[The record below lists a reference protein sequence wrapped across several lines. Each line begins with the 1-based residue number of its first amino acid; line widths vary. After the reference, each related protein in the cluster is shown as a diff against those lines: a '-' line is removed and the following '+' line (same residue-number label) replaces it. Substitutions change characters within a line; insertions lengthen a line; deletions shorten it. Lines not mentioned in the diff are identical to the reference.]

1 MYPVKERKK
10 YDHVFI
16 LLQKVLEKQI
26 ADREGFHGQLELEED
41 DQRRISKTIASI
53 IPPPSIQLAEE
64 KKSRF
69 EN

>member
-10 YDHVFI
+10 YGHVFI

-26 ADREGFHGQLELEED
+26 ADREGFHGQLKLEED
-41 DQRRISKTIASI
+41 DQRRISKTIAPI

>member
-10 YDHVFI
+10 YDHVSI
-16 LLQKVLEKQI
+16 LLQKVLEKQV
-26 ADREGFHGQLELEED
+26 ADREGFHGRLELEED
-41 DQRRISKTIASI
+41 DPRRISKTIAPI

>member
-1 MYPVKERKK
+1 MKERKK
-10 YDHVFI
+10 YDHVSI

-26 ADREGFHGQLELEED
+26 ADREGFHGRLELEED
-41 DQRRISKTIASI
+41 DQRRISKTIAPI
-53 IPPPSIQLAEE
+53 IPLPSIQLAEE

>member
-26 ADREGFHGQLELEED
+26 ADREGFHGQLKLEED
-41 DQRRISKTIASI
+41 DQRRISKTIAPI

>member
-1 MYPVKERKK
+1 MKERKK
-10 YDHVFI
+10 YGQVSIIFR
-16 LLQKVLEKQI
+16 KVLEKRV
-26 ADREGFHGQLELEED
+26 ADREGFDGQLELEED
-41 DQRRISKTIASI
+41 DQRRISKTIAPI

>member
-1 MYPVKERKK
+1 MST
-10 YDHVFI
+10 
-16 LLQKVLEKQI
+16 LLQKVLEKQV
-26 ADREGFHGQLELEED
+26 ADREGFHWQLELKEY
-41 DQRRISKTIASI
+41 DQRRISKTIAPI